1 MARNYDKTYLDGL
14 IAKAK
19 KSWEGVDVERYMSDL
34 RDNSFDKEF
43 AENLSKEVAS
53 YITEQMKSNM
63 DKAKIRCRDLMVG
76 DWCCNEHGFPM
87 QITNVGEDYAYATF
101 EGNEGD
107 PWEFDDKDD
116 QPEPIEITRELLRAN
131 GWEEHSYYSSFH
143 KLSNYFFM
151 KDKSGNNLEL
161 KHGTLA
167 IWNDHEP
174 DNDGVYSDIL
184 IPIKYVHQLQQA
196 LRLAGMTELANNFK
210 V

>member
-19 KSWEGVDVERYMSDL
+19 KSWEGVDVDSYMSDL
-34 RDNSFDKEF
+34 RDDSFDKEV

-63 DKAKIRCRDLMVG
+63 DKATIKCRALMVG
-76 DWCCNEHGFPM
+76 DWCCDKHGFPM
-87 QITNVGEDYAYATF
+87 RVTNVGDDYAYATF

-116 QPEPIEITRELLRAN
+116 QPQPIPLTPEILEKNGFIKVNSQRYDYGYPDTDCYVKVNPKKNMIHVNGRNANSNLYSHSFVHELQR
-131 GWEEHSYYSSFH
+131 
-143 KLSNYFFM
+143 
-151 KDKSGNNLEL
+151 
-161 KHGTLA
+161 
-167 IWNDHEP
+167 
-174 DNDGVYSDIL
+174 
-184 IPIKYVHQLQQA
+184 A
-196 LRLAGMTELANNFK
+196 LRLCGLNELADNFK